1 MATYTGEN
9 GTVKIGSD
17 SAGEVAIAEVRSWTV
32 EHTKDVIESTVMGDA
47 AREYKSGLHQF
58 TGSMEVVY
66 DDGHTSAGS
75 GASDAFRP
83 DVDHDTGTG
92 LFVEFYPNTTSGE
105 KFSGKIIVTSVSR
118 TASFDD
124 LVTASVSFQGTGPL
138 NIEAV

>member
-17 SAGEVAIAEVRSWTV
+17 SLGEIAIAQVRSWTV
-32 EHTKDVIESTVMGDA
+32 EHTKDVIEDTVMGDA
-47 AREYKSGLHQF
+47 ARRYKNGLHSF

-66 DDGHTSAGS
+66 DDAHT

-83 DVDHDTGTG
+83 DNDGDIY
-92 LFVEFYPNTTSGE
+92 VEFYPSTTAGE
-105 KFSGKIIVTSVSR
+105 KFTGKVLVTSVSR

-124 LVTASVSFQGTGPL
+124 LVTCTVNFQGTGAL
-138 NIEAV
+138 DVQAYNA